1 MRISNNTEWLF
12 FHLWKKDP
20 TTHLSCPNIYI
31 PETILYRWGQPQF
44 WYSTARDGTI
54 IRRLKE
60 KITLPNIETIFGY
73 NLSRSG
79 VIATGIDST
88 EDINFRSQEKI
99 EFDYI
104 EQSNFNKFLFQR
116 EKGSNL
122 VLQKFIEP
130 NNNKNALIKVSW
142 TPQFCVLYRK
152 TNINEINNIK
162 IPLVN
167 RLTTFEGPEHLSLA
181 DNIPSPLLGSELEQ
195 SCETIVR
202 HIKHVTNGNQLVS
215 KMVLYFKLDEKNRLW
230 LLFCTE
236 LRFKDQ
242 GSPTNKV
249 FKKKQMRPLSPVLS
263 VATKKEEKMFKNVMK
278 AEYLLDDQMNILDPL
293 LCLKCENDG
302 LLYDIKIRMMLE
314 YEERI
319 KQNASR
325 VDGDLMQSDLFNG
338 NGGAGNPEGEFD
350 FWKKEKAG
358 ANKIPSILKRL
369 YPNISVERY
378 NKLKSNVS
386 FMNMDVKV
394 CENCYLE
401 TTAKIL
407 ENNEERKAKK
417 MRITL
422 KDKLKNLGLGSTFTS
437 TIASPEILSP
447 ASANRFRP
455 DPFITQ
461 MNTASG
467 SVTAR
472 ATTTKIVK
480 VHSLQPMKV
489 VKSQPGKVGGVD
501 ISKLI
506 KAGYITVAAKTEGNE
521 KDLDTSESVSTMTK
535 AGMTTSNLSSQYF
548 TGVSP
553 RDFHEK
559 GGEDQRMDSISKQ
572 YYETRDTQK
581 LNETSRMPT
590 ISPYSFDVTI
600 REKKHRGK
608 VSNIETVIMKR
619 KEEDQQPDFN
629 RKISVPVIGSHS
641 GGLMTDRGTLYNSTN
656 RTTVKMPQIKTARTN
671 YTSVMSTIQDLKSIL
686 NSNM

>member
-1 MRISNNTEWLF
+1 MRVSNNTDWLF

-31 PETILYRWGQPQF
+31 PETILYRWGQPHF

-60 KITLPNIETIFGY
+60 KIALPNIETIFGY

-88 EDINFRSQEKI
+88 EDVNYRSQEKI

-116 EKGSNL
+116 EKASNL

-162 IPLVN
+162 IPLIN

-236 LRFKDQ
+236 LRFKNQ

-249 FKKKQMRPLSPVLS
+249 FKKKQARPLSPVLS
-263 VATKKEEKMFKNVMK
+263 VAAKKEEKMFKNVMK
-278 AEYLLDDQMNILDPL
+278 PEYLLDDQMNILDPL

-314 YEERI
+314 YEEKI

-325 VDGDLMQSDLFNG
+325 VDNDLMQSDLFQNGGG
-338 NGGAGNPEGEFD
+338 NGEEFD
-350 FWKKEKAG
+350 MFKKEKAG

-386 FMNMDVKV
+386 FMNMEVKV

-417 MRITL
+417 TRITL
-422 KDKLKNLGLGSTFTS
+422 KDKLKNLGSGSTFTS
-437 TIASPEILSP
+437 QIASPEILSP

-461 MNTASG
+461 IVNAGGS

-472 ATTTKIVK
+472 TTTKIVK
-480 VHSLQPMKV
+480 VHSLKPMKV
-489 VKSQPGKVGGVD
+489 VRSQPGKVGGVD
-501 ISKLI
+501 VNKLI
-506 KAGYITVAAKTEGNE
+506 KAGYITVVSKTEGNE
-521 KDLDTSESVSTMTK
+521 KDLDTSETVSTVTK
-535 AGMTTSNLSSQYF
+535 AGMTTSNFSSQYF
-548 TGVSP
+548 TGISP
-553 RDFHEK
+553 RDFQEK
-559 GGEDQRMDSISKQ
+559 ERMDSISKQ
-572 YYETRDTQK
+572 YETRDTQK
-581 LNETSRMPT
+581 LGDTSRMPT

-608 VSNIETVIMKR
+608 MSNIETVVTKR
-619 KEEDQQPDFN
+619 KEEQQLDFN
-629 RKISVPVIGSHS
+629 RKISVPVIGN
-641 GGLMTDRGTLYNSTN
+641 GLMTDRGTLYNSTS
-656 RTTVKMPQIKTARTN
+656 RTTVKMPQIKTSRTN
-671 YTSVMSTIQDLKSIL
+671 YTSMMGTIQDLKNIL

>member
-1 MRISNNTEWLF
+1 
-12 FHLWKKDP
+12 
-20 TTHLSCPNIYI
+20 
-31 PETILYRWGQPQF
+31 
-44 WYSTARDGTI
+44 
-54 IRRLKE
+54 
-60 KITLPNIETIFGY
+60 
-73 NLSRSG
+73 
-79 VIATGIDST
+79 VDS
-88 EDINFRSQEKI
+88 
-99 EFDYI
+99 
-104 EQSNFNKFLFQR
+104 
-116 EKGSNL
+116 
-122 VLQKFIEP
+122 
-130 NNNKNALIKVSW
+130 
-142 TPQFCVLYRK
+142 
-152 TNINEINNIK
+152 
-162 IPLVN
+162 
-167 RLTTFEGPEHLSLA
+167 
-181 DNIPSPLLGSELEQ
+181 
-195 SCETIVR
+195 
-202 HIKHVTNGNQLVS
+202 
-215 KMVLYFKLDEKNRLW
+215 
-230 LLFCTE
+230 
-236 LRFKDQ
+236 
-242 GSPTNKV
+242 
-249 FKKKQMRPLSPVLS
+249 
-263 VATKKEEKMFKNVMK
+263 
-278 AEYLLDDQMNILDPL
+278 
-293 LCLKCENDG
+293 
-302 LLYDIKIRMMLE
+302 
-314 YEERI
+314 
-319 KQNASR
+319 
-325 VDGDLMQSDLFNG
+325 DLMQSDLFNG

-358 ANKIPSILKRL
+358 VNKIPSILKRL

-386 FMNMDVKV
+386 FMNMEVKV